1 MVRTIVVFYYSAFF
15 ARRKRLANISSS
27 RENKEN
33 TKGSDQVEKR
43 HLKGSTFFFPGK
55 VNVGYFQ
62 KNEEVWLVDTGLDDE
77 AGRKIAR
84 FLETENKKLRC
95 IVGTHSNAD
104 HCGGNAFLKKRTGCL
119 IAATPLE
126 AAVMENTFME
136 PLLLWTAFPFAEISN
151 RFLQAKP
158 SSVDILIRHSGV
170 FDESGLEAV
179 PLPGHFL
186 EMIGVRTPDGVF
198 FVADALFSETL
209 LEKYHI
215 IFVLDVQAALET
227 LTFLDK
233 QEADWF
239 VPSHAPAVED
249 IRPLAE
255 ANRRSLMRVSQA
267 VLDSCSEPIGK
278 DEIVKRVGALFG
290 ISMSITEFLLYSAAI
305 SAHLTWLRKNAL
317 ISPFVEDGL
326 LLWRRTP

>member
-1 MVRTIVVFYYSAFF
+1 M
-15 ARRKRLANISSS
+15 
-27 RENKEN
+27 
-33 TKGSDQVEKR
+33 
-43 HLKGSTFFFPGK
+43 
-55 VNVGYFQ
+55 
-62 KNEEVWLVDTGLDDE
+62 
-77 AGRKIAR
+77 
-84 FLETENKKLRC
+84 
-95 IVGTHSNAD
+95 
-104 HCGGNAFLKKRTGCL
+104 
-119 IAATPLE
+119 
-126 AAVMENTFME
+126 
-136 PLLLWTAFPFAEISN
+136 
-151 RFLQAKP
+151 
-158 SSVDILIRHSGV
+158 
-170 FDESGLEAV
+170 
-179 PLPGHFL
+179 
-186 EMIGVRTPDGVF
+186 
-198 FVADALFSETL
+198 
-209 LEKYHI
+209 
-215 IFVLDVQAALET
+215 LDVQAALET